1 MEKPLTMIVKETKA
15 KLATVCN
22 ESGLPL
28 VMLDLILQ
36 GIYSE
41 IHGLVE
47 KQSLKDEIAYI
58 EAIKEESEKIVEDI

>member
-1 MEKPLTMIVKETKA
+1 MKKPLTMIVKETKA

-22 ESGLPL
+22 ESGLPII
-28 VMLDLILQ
+28 MLDLILQ

-47 KQSLKDEIAYI
+47 KQSLEDEVVYI
-58 EAIKEESEKIVEDI
+58 EALKEESEKNVE

>member
-1 MEKPLTMIVKETKA
+1 MKKPLTMIVKETKA

-22 ESGLPL
+22 ESDLPII
-28 VMLDLILQ
+28 MLDLILQ

-47 KQSLKDEIAYI
+47 KQSLEDEVAYI
-58 EAIKEESEKIVEDI
+58 EALKEESEKNVE